1 MTKKEKSRYFTF
13 LLYPESIPNDWEL
26 RLETLGFPIAISPL
40 HDRDKKE
47 DQEKGLKKPHYHVIY
62 VTPNPVTAHSVK
74 MRIKRLLGD
83 NSLALVQIVSSSM
96 ENMYLYLTHESKDA
110 IAKNKYTYNKSDIKL
125 LNNFDIDRY
134 IVVDRQQQVEIE
146 KTILNIIYHNH
157 LENIFDFMDF
167 YYEHKDEYD
176 LPNESNLFSIL
187 KSNSGIL
194 RMFFDGA
201 YQTNQRKIMMDE
213 QKRTTE

>member
-1 MTKKEKSRYFTF
+1 M
-13 LLYPESIPNDWEL
+13 LYI
-26 RLETLGFPIAISPL
+26 
-40 HDRDKKE
+40 
-47 DQEKGLKKPHYHVIY
+47 
-62 VTPNPVTAHSVK
+62 TPNPVTAHSVR

-110 IAKNKYTYNKSDIKL
+110 IAKNKYIYNKSDIKL

-167 YYEHKDEYD
+167 YYLHKDEYD
-176 LPNESNLFSIL
+176 LDINEPPKIRIIYSNFWGSVQPDVTP
-187 KSNSGIL
+187 KSWS
-194 RMFFDGA
+194 F
-201 YQTNQRKIMMDE
+201 E
-213 QKRTTE
+213 

>member
-1 MTKKEKSRYFTF
+1 M
-13 LLYPESIPNDWEL
+13 LYI
-26 RLETLGFPIAISPL
+26 
-40 HDRDKKE
+40 
-47 DQEKGLKKPHYHVIY
+47 
-62 VTPNPVTAHSVK
+62 TPNLVTAHSVR

-110 IAKNKYTYNKSDIKL
+110 IAKNKYIYNKSDIKL